1 MIIINNGI
9 LHLVA
14 FLLNVILSLFLGR
27 IESLIQSQARELCEL
42 REQIRVSRGL
52 GVEQRKQLLELRGAL
67 EELLEPNNMHSA
79 QGTQLREQLDHSLS
93 LPEKLEQG
101 KYTQT
106 HRETLMKNGR
116 DGKL

>member
-1 MIIINNGI
+1 MW
-9 LHLVA
+9 L
-14 FLLNVILSLFLGR
+14 FLLNVIFSLFLGR

-93 LPEKLEQG
+93 LLEKLEQG